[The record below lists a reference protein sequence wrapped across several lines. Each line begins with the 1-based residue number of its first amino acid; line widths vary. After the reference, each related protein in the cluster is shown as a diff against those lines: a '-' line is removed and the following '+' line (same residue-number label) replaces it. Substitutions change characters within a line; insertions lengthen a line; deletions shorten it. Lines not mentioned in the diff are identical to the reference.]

1 MVTDTRIL
9 NMTGRDGRIYTVTKN
24 TMLVVEMVHQNS
36 KKVKLRI
43 WNTKFTFESE
53 LTYLPDV
60 SIGVINVKPANVLLV
75 NDVRYHKF
83 NTTVLVMDND
93 ITTREKYLILKNTNN
108 LVVGV

>member
-1 MVTDTRIL
+1 M
-9 NMTGRDGRIYTVTKN
+9 TKN

-75 NDVRYHKF
+75 NDIRYHKF
-83 NTTVLVMDND
+83 NTIVLVMDND
-93 ITTREKYLILKNTNN
+93 ITTREKYLVLKNTNN